1 MLHGKLLE
9 LLRLEWCLGV
19 VQRNN
24 KRNEGVMVDFNKLRA
39 SAAKPKITDPIEIF
53 RRLPKSAGINDLY
66 TSQAEVLKGWYD
78 RRHEHDI
85 VLKLHTGGGKTL
97 VGLLMAQS
105 TLNEMNEP
113 VLYLTPTTQLVNQTL
128 EKAKLYGINAVPYQK
143 GIDLN
148 DEFRNG
154 SAVMVA
160 TYSALFNGKSKFG
173 LRGTPNPVKVGAVI
187 LDDAHTAFDVVR
199 DAFTLTVSASKEAGN
214 EKLFSSL
221 SQAFRK
227 DFNDMGRLGSFD
239 DVISGREF
247 GVLEVPYWAWRAR
260 LDQVRDLLTTGYAA
274 NELTWPFLRD
284 NLHLCHALVSHHGF
298 TITPALPL
306 VNALPTFFEAPRRIY
321 MSATIADDSEL
332 IRTFDVAPTAVEKA
346 LTSRALAGISER
358 MILIPELMPFG
369 LDLAA
374 ATRRILTG
382 TVNSNRGTV
391 ILVPSNKLAAK
402 WTDVAKL
409 PEKSA
414 DVETTVHALQEG
426 KTFGPVVFANRY
438 DGIDLPGEACRLL
451 ILDGLPTGT
460 SDYELYRAS
469 ALYGGGTI
477 TRLQAQR
484 IEQGLG
490 RGARGGGD
498 YCVVLITGGNLVAW
512 IAKEANFRYLTSAT
526 RAQLEMGADVSRSV
540 ESERD
545 LWDTIC
551 KSFAR
556 DTDWVQYHA
565 ETLADKVGDVEV
577 DARPFNIAAAE
588 RKAVNL
594 WQDGNHESA
603 IAKVERTIED
613 NQPDNQT
620 AGWLWQLAGR
630 IADTWEHSDKA
641 EAMQRNAF
649 GRNRNLLRPK
659 VLPPYRAVPQPG
671 PQAQAIAQ
679 QLEGFRSRRGLLR
692 EFDEAVTH
700 LNRDASAKQFEQA
713 LTDLGTFIG
722 IIAERHDVHGV
733 GPDVLWLLPSKF
745 GVIIEAKSRK
755 KETGALTKE
764 DHGQLLVAQEWFT
777 QHYHDYQSVK
787 VAVVPQNRATRAA
800 SAHASHALT
809 YENLQ
814 RLVTDVRTLL
824 TQLCD
829 SSLTGS
835 HLVAECAA
843 RLRNSTLEAGQLVA
857 NYLVPFGDT

>member
-1 MLHGKLLE
+1 
-9 LLRLEWCLGV
+9 
-19 VQRNN
+19 
-24 KRNEGVMVDFNKLRA
+24 MVDFNKLRA
-39 SAAKPKITDPIEIF
+39 SAAKPKITDPVEIF

-66 TSQAEVLKGWYD
+66 TSQAEVLKGWYN
-78 RRHEHDI
+78 RRQENDI

-105 TLNEMNEP
+105 TLNELSEP

-143 GIDLN
+143 GVDLN

-154 SAVMVA
+154 NAVMVA

-173 LRGTPNPVKVGAVI
+173 LRGTPSPVKVGAVI

-199 DAFTLTVSASKEAGN
+199 DAFTLTVSSSKEAGK
-214 EKLFSSL
+214 EKAALYSSL

-260 LDQVRDLLTTGYAA
+260 LDQIREMLAVSYATH
-274 NELTWPFLRD
+274 ELVWPFLRD
-284 NLHLCHALVSHHGF
+284 NLHLCHALISKTSF

-332 IRTFDVAPTAVEKA
+332 IRTFDLASSAVEKA

-369 LDLAA
+369 IDLAA
-374 ATRRILTG
+374 ATRRILSG
-382 TVNSNRGTV
+382 IVKSSRGAV

-409 PEKSA
+409 PEKST
-414 DVETTVHALQEG
+414 DVEISVHALQEG

-451 ILDGLPTGT
+451 VMDGLPTGT

-498 YCVVLITGGNLVAW
+498 YCVVLVTGGSLVAW

-551 KSFAR
+551 KSLAR

-577 DARPFNIAAAE
+577 DAKPFSIAAAE

-594 WQDGNHESA
+594 WQDGNHELA
-603 IAKVERTIED
+603 IAKVERAIEG

-630 IADTWEHSDKA
+630 IADAWEHSDKA
-641 EAMQRNAF
+641 EEMQRNAF

-659 VLPPYRAVPQPG
+659 VLPPYRAVTQPG
-671 PQAQAIAQ
+671 PQSQAIAQ
-679 QLEGFRSRRGLLR
+679 LLEGFRSRRGLLQ
-692 EFDEAVTH
+692 EFEGAVVH
-700 LNRDASAKQFEQA
+700 LNRDVSANQFEQA
-713 LTDLGTFIG
+713 LADLGKFIG
-722 IIAERHDVHGV
+722 IVTERHDNHGE

-745 GVIIEAKSRK
+745 GLIIEAKSRK
-755 KETGALTKE
+755 KETGALTKD
-764 DHGQLLVAQEWFT
+764 DHGQLLVAHQWFT
-777 QHYHDYQSVK
+777 RNYPDYQSVK

-809 YENLQ
+809 YENLL
-814 RLVTDVRTLL
+814 RLVADARTLL
-824 TQLCD
+824 MQLCD
-829 SSLTGS
+829 SSLSGP
-835 HLVAECAA
+835 HLVTECAT
-843 RLRNSTLEAGQLVA
+843 RLRNSALEAELLVA
-857 NYLVPFGDT
+857 NYLVLFGDT

>member
-1 MLHGKLLE
+1 
-9 LLRLEWCLGV
+9 
-19 VQRNN
+19 
-24 KRNEGVMVDFNKLRA
+24 MVDFNKLRA
-39 SAAKPKITDPIEIF
+39 AAAAKPRITDPIEIF

-78 RRHEHDI
+78 RRQEHDI

-105 TLNEMNEP
+105 TLNEMSEP
-113 VLYLTPTTQLVNQTL
+113 VLYLTPTNQLVNQTL

-143 GIDLN
+143 GVDLN

-160 TYSALFNGKSKFG
+160 TYTALFNGKSKFG
-173 LRGTPNPVKVGAVI
+173 LRGTASPVKVGAVI

-199 DAFTLTVSASKEAGN
+199 DAFTLTVSASKAAGN

-221 SQAFRK
+221 SQTFRK

-247 GVLEVPYWAWRAR
+247 GVLEVPYWAWRER
-260 LDQVRDLLTTGYAA
+260 LDQIRDLLTASYAT

-284 NLHLCHALVSHHGF
+284 NLHLCHALVSKNGF

-306 VNALPTFFEAPRRIY
+306 VNALPTFCEAPRRIY

-332 IRTFDVAPTAVEKA
+332 IRTFDVAPAAVEKA

-369 LDLAA
+369 IDLAA
-374 ATRRILTG
+374 ATRRILSG
-382 TVNSNRGTV
+382 TVRSSRGAV

-402 WTDVAKL
+402 WTDVATL
-409 PEKSA
+409 PEKST
-414 DVETTVHALQEG
+414 DVETSVHALQEG

-451 ILDGLPTGT
+451 VMDGLPTGT

-498 YCVVLITGGNLVAW
+498 YCVVLITGGSLVAW

-526 RAQLEMGADVSRSV
+526 RAQLEMGADISRSV
-540 ESERD
+540 ESESD
-545 LWDTIC
+545 LWDTIR
-551 KSFAR
+551 KSLSR

-565 ETLADKVGDVEV
+565 ETLADKVSDVEV
-577 DARPFNIAAAE
+577 DAKPFSIAAAE

-594 WQDGNHESA
+594 WQDGNHGLA
-603 IAKVERTIED
+603 IARVEKAIEG

-620 AGWLWQLAGR
+620 EGWLWQLAGR
-630 IADTWEHSDKA
+630 IADAWMHGDKA
-641 EAMQRNAF
+641 EEMQRNAF

-671 PQAQAIAQ
+671 PQSQAIAQ
-679 QLEGFRSRRGLLR
+679 LLEGFRSRRGLLK
-692 EFDEAVTH
+692 EFEEAVVH
-700 LNRDASAKQFEQA
+700 LNREASANQFEQA
-713 LTDLGTFIG
+713 LADLGKLIG
-722 IIAERHDVHGV
+722 IVTERHDNHGE
-733 GPDVLWLLPSKF
+733 GPDILWLLPFKL
-745 GVIIEAKSRK
+745 GLIIEAKSRK
-755 KETGALTKE
+755 KETGALTKD
-764 DHGQLLVAQEWFT
+764 DHGQLLVAHQWFT
-777 QHYHDYQSVK
+777 QNYPDYQSVK

-809 YENLQ
+809 YENLL
-814 RLVTDVRTLL
+814 RLVADARTLL

-829 SSLTGS
+829 SSLSGP
-835 HLVAECAA
+835 HLVTECSAL
-843 RLRNSTLEAGQLVA
+843 LRDSALEADRLVA

>member
-1 MLHGKLLE
+1 
-9 LLRLEWCLGV
+9 
-19 VQRNN
+19 
-24 KRNEGVMVDFNKLRA
+24 MVDFNKLRA

-78 RRHEHDI
+78 RRREHDN

-105 TLNEMNEP
+105 TLNEMSEP

-143 GIDLN
+143 GVDLN

-160 TYSALFNGKSKFG
+160 TYTALFNGRSKFG
-173 LRGTPNPVKVGAVI
+173 LRGSPSPVKVGAVI

-199 DAFTLTVSASKEAGN
+199 DAFTLTVSASKEAGK
-214 EKLFSSL
+214 EKARALFSSL

-247 GVLEVPYWAWRAR
+247 GVLEVPYWAWRER
-260 LDQVRDLLTTGYAA
+260 LDQVRDLLTASDAA
-274 NELTWPFLRD
+274 KELTWPFLRD
-284 NLHLCHALVSHHGF
+284 NLHLCHALVSQNGF

-332 IRTFDVAPTAVEKA
+332 IRTFDVAPAAVEKA
-346 LTSRALAGISER
+346 LMSRALAGISER

-374 ATRRILTG
+374 AARRILASI
-382 TVNSNRGTV
+382 VKSNCGAV
-391 ILVPSNKLAAK
+391 ILVPSNKMAAK

-414 DVETTVHALQEG
+414 DVETAVHALQEG
-426 KTFGPVVFANRY
+426 KTFGPMVFANRY
-438 DGIDLPGEACRLL
+438 DGIDLPGQACRLL
-451 ILDGLPTGT
+451 VMDGLPTGT
-460 SDYELYRAS
+460 SDYELFRAS

-498 YCVVLITGGNLVAW
+498 YCVLLITGSSLVAW

-540 ESERD
+540 ESEKD
-545 LWDTIC
+545 LMDTIR
-551 KSFAR
+551 KSIAR

-565 ETLADKVGDVEV
+565 ETLADKVGDVETEEK
-577 DARPFNIAAAE
+577 PFSLAAAE

-594 WQDGNHESA
+594 WQDGNHELA
-603 IAKVERTIED
+603 IAKVERAIEN

-641 EAMQRNAF
+641 EEMQKNAF

-659 VLPPYRAVPQPG
+659 VIPPYRAVSQPG

-679 QLEGFRSRRGLLR
+679 QLEGFRSRRGLLQ
-692 EFDEAVTH
+692 EIEEAVVH
-700 LNRDASAKQFEQA
+700 LNREASANQFEQA
-713 LTDLGTFIG
+713 LADLGTFIG
-722 IIAERHDVHGV
+722 IVTERHDNHGE
-733 GPDVLWLLPSKF
+733 GPDVLWLLQSKF
-745 GVIIEAKSRK
+745 GFIIEAKSRK
-755 KETGALTKE
+755 KETGALNKD
-764 DHGQLLVAQEWFT
+764 DHGQLLVAHQWFT
-777 QHYHDYQSVK
+777 KNYPDYQSVK

-809 YENLQ
+809 YENLL
-814 RLVTDVRTLL
+814 RLVADTRTLM

-835 HLVAECAA
+835 HLVTECAD
-843 RLRNSTLEAGQLVA
+843 RLRNSTLEAEQLVA